1 MSYCCSM
8 SAQGKSTVFLYLLE
22 TRSWK
27 ENEVETGCVQNDNDR
42 QSLSMPILDMYID
55 IPIIIS
61 VNGPELVVI
70 LVVST
75 SVDSAI
81 LMLATISWW

>member
-1 MSYCCSM
+1 MLKVNLQSS
-8 SAQGKSTVFLYLLE
+8 SIFLRHE
-22 TRSWK
+22 G
-27 ENEVETGCVQNDNDR
+27 ENKVETGCVQNDNDR

-61 VNGPELVVI
+61 VNRPELVVI

-75 SVDSAI
+75 SVDGAI
-81 LMLATISWW
+81 LMLATISW

>member
-1 MSYCCSM
+1 M